1 MIQDEL
7 TKIVIG
13 AAMEVH
19 SHLGAGLLES
29 AYEECLCKEL
39 SLQGV
44 LFQRQVVIPVSYK
57 GTKLD
62 CGFRADILIPS
73 RLIIEIKSV
82 ERLLPVHQAQ
92 LITYLRLAGIFTGLL
107 INFNVAHLRQGL
119 RRLKAHMTLPGR
131 VLPSSP
137 PFLPV
142 KQSAGD
148 GDDSV

>member
-1 MIQDEL
+1 
-7 TKIVIG
+7 
-13 AAMEVH
+13 MEVH
-19 SHLGAGLLES
+19 SILGAGLLES
-29 AYEECLCKEL
+29 AYEEALCHEL
-39 SLQGV
+39 SLRGIP
-44 LFQRQVVIPVSYK
+44 FQRQASFPVLYK
-57 GTKLD
+57 GVKLD
-62 CGFRADILIPS
+62 CGFRADILIPG
-73 RLIIEIKSV
+73 RLIVEIKSV

-92 LITYLRLAGIFTGLL
+92 LITYLRLSEIFTGLL

-119 RRLKAHMTLPGR
+119 RRLKANMTFPGR